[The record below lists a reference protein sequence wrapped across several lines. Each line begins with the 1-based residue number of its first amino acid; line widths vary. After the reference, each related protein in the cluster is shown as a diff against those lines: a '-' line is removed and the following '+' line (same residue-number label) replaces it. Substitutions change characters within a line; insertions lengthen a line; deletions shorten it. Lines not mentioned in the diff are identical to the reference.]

1 MCHPVGGK
9 QKESIKE
16 EEIFNNFFKAV
27 ISSTMFENLTEKLDG
42 IFKRLK
48 GRGRLD
54 EENIQGALREIR
66 MALLEADVNFKVVK
80 DFIEDVRVRAV
91 GQEVLE
97 SITPGQQVV
106 KIVHDRLVELMGGTS
121 SQLRFGS
128 RIPATIMLVGLQ
140 GCGKT
145 TTAVKLARLV
155 AGQNKKVYLVSADV
169 YRPAAI
175 EQLRVLGQKIDA
187 GIFDSKGLNDP
198 VMICVQAVEEARRN
212 GYEVIIVDTAGRL
225 HIDSEM
231 MAELQQ
237 IKDRIHPSEILFV
250 ADAMTGQDAV
260 NVAAKFNEQLGID
273 GVIMTKMD
281 GDARG
286 GATLSLKAVMGKPI
300 KFVGVGEKIDALEVF
315 HPERMTSRILGMGD
329 VLSLV
334 EKAQA
339 TVDEKEARELEK
351 KFRKNEFTLEDF
363 RNQLKQIRKMGSLQ
377 DIIGMIPGFGKVK
390 ALKGVAPDEQELV
403 RISAMID
410 SMTNKERLNYLII
423 DGQRRK
429 RIALGSGT
437 TVQDVNRLLKNYMEM
452 RKIMKK
458 MTSKEG
464 MKALRRGNFPFNR

>member
-1 MCHPVGGK
+1 M
-9 QKESIKE
+9 
-16 EEIFNNFFKAV
+16 
-27 ISSTMFENLTEKLDG
+27 
-42 IFKRLK
+42 
-48 GRGRLD
+48 
-54 EENIQGALREIR
+54 
-66 MALLEADVNFKVVK
+66 
-80 DFIEDVRVRAV
+80 
-91 GQEVLE
+91 
-97 SITPGQQVV
+97 
-106 KIVHDRLVELMGGTS
+106 
-121 SQLRFGS
+121 
-128 RIPATIMLVGLQ
+128 
-140 GCGKT
+140 
-145 TTAVKLARLV
+145 

-198 VMICVQAVEEARRN
+198 VTICVQAVEEARRN
-212 GYEVIIVDTAGRL
+212 GYEIIIVDTAGRL

-286 GATLSLKAVMGKPI
+286 GAALSLKAVMGKPI

-377 DIIGMIPGFGKVK
+377 DIIGMIPGLGKVK
-390 ALKGVAPDEQELV
+390 ALKGVVPDEQELV